1 MRKKMIAVA
10 TAAALTLSAA
20 PAVHAETATNSK
32 GADTAIGRGIENA
45 FDPDKASSMKEKSVK
60 GFFDMAVNPY
70 RLMSSDNKELSS
82 QGVTQAIINYVIIAV
97 AVTVIGQIIQL
108 IMSNLSR

>member
-1 MRKKMIAVA
+1 
-10 TAAALTLSAA
+10 
-20 PAVHAETATNSK
+20 
-32 GADTAIGRGIENA
+32 
-45 FDPDKASSMKEKSVK
+45 MKEKSVK

-82 QGVTQAIINYVIIAV
+82 QGVTQAIINYVIIAA